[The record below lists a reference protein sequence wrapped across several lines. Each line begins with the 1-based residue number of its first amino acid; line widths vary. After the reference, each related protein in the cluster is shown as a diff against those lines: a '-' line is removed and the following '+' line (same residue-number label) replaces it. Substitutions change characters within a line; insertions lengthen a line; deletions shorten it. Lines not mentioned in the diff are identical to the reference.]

1 MEMSKLAEIMKR
13 SGVVGAGGAGF
24 PSYAKL
30 NDKADT
36 IILNCA
42 ECEPLLK
49 LHRQVLK
56 NYAFE
61 IMTALTE
68 VAGAVGATNIYI
80 AAKKTYKTTL
90 DALYAQQDSFPNIK
104 IYQLPSVYPA
114 GDEVLT
120 IYGITGRVVPPG
132 SIPISVG
139 VIVYNVETMFNTYY
153 ALKDGKPVTSK
164 FVTVAGEV
172 QNPITL
178 KAPLGMTFKELIELA
193 GGATIKE
200 YELICGG
207 PMTGNLAGDYDV
219 VTKTTNAVLVL
230 PKDHYVITRRKS
242 SVAVDMKRAFAACC
256 QCRMCTDLC
265 PRHMLGHPIEPHA
278 FMRAVSSGVTADVT
292 PYVNSMFCSQ
302 CGLCEMYSCFQGLS
316 PKTLLGVCKTELRK
330 NGVPM
335 PRDVQ
340 AAPVS
345 PDFDMRRIP
354 MKRLVSRLDLTRYNI
369 PAVLDDRLVEAKKVK
384 LRLSQHIGAP
394 AVACVKLGDKV
405 ELGQV
410 VADAAPGKLSVPI
423 HASITGVVVDV
434 NDKAITLQAE

>member
-178 KAPLGMTFKELIELA
+178 KVPLGMTFKELIELA

-369 PAVLDDRLVEAKKVK
+369 PAVLDDRLVEAQKVK

>member
-178 KAPLGMTFKELIELA
+178 KVPLGMTFKELIELA

-330 NGVPM
+330 NGVPV

-369 PAVLDDRLVEAKKVK
+369 PAVLDDRLIEAKKVK

>member
-178 KAPLGMTFKELIELA
+178 KVPLGMTFKELIELA

>member
-178 KAPLGMTFKELIELA
+178 KVPLGMTFKELIELA

-316 PKTLLGVCKTELRK
+316 PKTLLGVCKSELRK
-330 NGVPM
+330 NGVPV

-369 PAVLDDRLVEAKKVK
+369 PAVLDDRLIEAKKVK

>member
-330 NGVPM
+330 NGVPV

>member
-13 SGVVGAGGAGF
+13 SGIVGAGGAGF

-56 NYAFE
+56 NYTFE

-68 VAGAVGATNIYI
+68 VAGAVGATNLYI

-90 DALYAQQDSFPNIK
+90 EALFAQHDSFPNIK

-153 ALKDGKPVTSK
+153 AIKEGKPVTSK

-172 QNPITL
+172 RHPVTL
-178 KAPLGMTFKELIELA
+178 RVPLGMTHKELIELA
-193 GGATIKE
+193 GGATVKE
-200 YELICGG
+200 YELISGG
-207 PMTGNLAGDYDV
+207 PMTGKLSGDYDL
-219 VTKTTNAVLVL
+219 VTKTTNAILVL
-230 PKDHYVITRRKS
+230 PKDHYVIARRKS
-242 SVAVDMKRAFAACC
+242 SVAIDMKRAFAACC

-265 PRHMLGHPIEPHA
+265 PRHLLGHPIEPHA

-330 NGVPM
+330 NGVPV
-335 PRDVQ
+335 PKDVK

-345 PDFDMRRIP
+345 PDRDLRRVP

-384 LRLSQHIGAP
+384 LQLSQHIGAP

-405 ELGQV
+405 EAGQV
-410 VADAAPGKLSVPI
+410 VANAAPGKLSVPV
-423 HASITGVVVDV
+423 HASISGVVVDV